1 MDDNSAREV
10 EVAAKM
16 AAMKLAEAK
25 ERQMDLEFEEAQQKE
40 REDAAAKRLAREKK
54 VGRVRTE
61 REKVVFSRM
70 NGGMGE

>member
-25 ERQMDLEFEEAQQKE
+25 ERQMDLEFEETQQKE

-54 VGRVRTE
+54 VGTPTH
-61 REKVVFSRM
+61 
-70 NGGMGE
+70 GMKP